1 MNKNYITNISLIGL
15 TLILIVTFKATL
27 FYHLTYYT
35 YLLGFD
41 DLNNVLTNF
50 YKTYLFKP
58 ISSDDNFCN
67 FCFEVLFKFNF
78 DNTIFKFALLFLT
91 LLLLIKRNTRDYRIK
106 KEDYFVLPLLIFSIV
121 FIQKDIFLVFVN
133 LNLDNLSHFLQYIV
147 YFIIYFE
154 FFVLLPLIILF
165 AYTDTKFNLYLKILF
180 IISLNYFIY
189 YHIFYSCHFLSLTLD
204 EINNIG
210 YSQGLNYILN
220 SYGIGVEC
228 MHSKINI
235 FHPKGTSPCSYY
247 KYMLDYN
254 CKILIPKDI
263 NIVDTYTQQC
273 KIIEEE
279 FRKTCIDTLRQT
291 RK

>member
-1 MNKNYITNISLIGL
+1 MKKNYIINLSLIVL
-15 TLILIVTFKATL
+15 TIILILTFKATL

-58 ISSDDNFCN
+58 IYSDDNFCN

-78 DNTIFKFALLFLT
+78 DNTVFKFSLLVLI
-91 LLLLIKRNTRDYRIK
+91 LLLLIKKNTRDYKFK
-106 KEDYFVLPLLIFSIV
+106 KEDYFVLPFLMFSII
-121 FIQKDIFLVFVN
+121 FIQRDIFLTIIN
-133 LNLDNLSHFLQYIV
+133 LNLYNLSHLLQYIV

-154 FFVLLPLIILF
+154 FFILLPLIILIT
-165 AYTDTKFNLYLKILF
+165 YKDTKFNLYFKILF
-180 IISLNYFIY
+180 IILLNYFIY
-189 YHIFYSCHFLSLTLD
+189 YHIFYSCHFLSLILD
-204 EINNIG
+204 EVNNIG

-228 MHSKINI
+228 MHSNINV

-247 KYMLDYN
+247 KYMLDHN
-254 CKILIPKDI
+254 CNIHVSKDI
-263 NIVDTYTQQC
+263 NTLETYTQQC
-273 KIIEEE
+273 K
-279 FRKTCIDTLRQT
+279 
-291 RK
+291 